1 MRKILL
7 ALVYGLLAG
16 AATAQSNRSAV
27 IAKCVADAHAKS
39 EELAAEVH
47 PAKGFGSPVMRMAM
61 DAHSGDLDR
70 ALLAA
75 KQLAAE
81 HPESSP
87 LEAAVGMLYY
97 EQGKNIE
104 AVAAFNHAL
113 ELDPCE
119 DRAHYFAWRFNALG
133 GKEATAWQELELAHN
148 LGPKDFVVQQTWAA
162 VQEAQKLE
170 AQSNAVAV
178 QTTKPLVHDFF
189 AKLLECDGL
198 PIRSST
204 YVDDTALV
212 LACGKVRKMLQNL
225 PEARRAMIE
234 RGAELHIIGDREGTS
249 DLPEN
254 RQFKTQAY
262 VDAEGKSTSMDQRTR
277 GVGGLLSSCGEE
289 NLLHLPS
296 DRYGDGSDTC
306 THEFS
311 HDVMENGF
319 TEKQRN
325 AIEKQYRSSLRKGLW
340 KGSYAAAN
348 VKEYWAEIS
357 MWYFGSHGGRQG
369 AGPAGVGPEALLAYD
384 PGAYEL
390 ADALYTGRM
399 KR

>member
-7 ALVYGLLAG
+7 ALVYGLLAV
-16 AATAQSNRSAV
+16 AATAQSNRSAA
-27 IAKCVADAHAKS
+27 IAKCVADAQAKN
-39 EELAAEVH
+39 EAFTTKVQ
-47 PAKGFGSPVMRMAM
+47 PPKGFGSPVMRMAM

-75 KQLAAE
+75 KQLATE
-81 HPESSP
+81 HPDSSP
-87 LEAAVGMLYY
+87 LEAAVGLLYY

-119 DRAHYFAWRFNALG
+119 DRAHYFAWRFNALA
-133 GKEATAWQELELAHN
+133 GKQSAAWQELDLAHQ
-148 LGPKDFVVQQTWAA
+148 LGLKDPIVQQSWNA
-162 VQEAQKLE
+162 VRLAQQLE
-170 AQSNAVAV
+170 AQSNTIVV
-178 QTTKPLVHDFF
+178 STTKPPVEGFFVKLVN
-189 AKLLECDGL
+189 CDGL
-198 PIRSST
+198 PIRSSAN
-204 YVDDTALV
+204 VDDTALV

-225 PEARRAMIE
+225 PEARKAMISA
-234 RGAELHIIGDREGTS
+234 GAELHIIGDREGTS

-254 RQFKTQAY
+254 RRFKTQPY
-262 VDAEGKSTSMDQRTR
+262 MDAEGKPTSMDQRTR

-306 THEFS
+306 THEFP

-319 TEKQRN
+319 TDKQRS
-325 AIEKQYRSSLRKGLW
+325 AIEKQYKSSLRKGLW
-340 KGSYAAAN
+340 KGSYAAVN
-348 VKEYWAEIS
+348 VREFWAEIS

-369 AGPAGVGPEALLAYD
+369 SGPSGVGGEALLAYD
-384 PGAYEL
+384 PGAYEV